1 MGPEMTHEP
10 AAHDAVA
17 IHHNGDLADES
28 HGGDDHG
35 EDNGHDTH
43 ANPSEALGPIDV
55 EAWGA
60 LIVGIGLG
68 LLVALC
74 LVAATSLAG

>member
-1 MGPEMTHEP
+1 MTHEP
-10 AAHDAVA
+10 AAHDAGTA
-17 IHHNGDLADES
+17 HHPGDLADEP
-28 HGGDDHG
+28 HAGDHG
-35 EDNGHDTH
+35 EDDGHDNH

-74 LVAATSLAG
+74 LVAAKSLAG